1 MKTKSVTV
9 TLSNFKIVFLIR
21 FYLTEKKLICVS
33 YSGLWFIIWS
43 IVLVWVQSTK
53 KRVLTLDIRKKFIIS
68 RLFETCETIRRTTWY
83 WGPWRPWWCCWIWIR
98 SRTRTWIATCTA
110 TTSNWFQFSYLF
122 NQIGFFVIELF
133 ILRSVSVKFRKKV
146 YQFFLIS

>member
-1 MKTKSVTV
+1 MC
-9 TLSNFKIVFLIR
+9 FWFDYIWQ
-21 FYLTEKKLICVS
+21 KKLICVS

-43 IVLVWVQSTK
+43 IKLVWVQSTK
-53 KRVLTLDIRKKFIIS
+53 KGFNIGYQKKNIIS
-68 RLFETCETIRRTTWY
+68 QLFETCETIRRTTWY
-83 WGPWRPWWCCWIWIR
+83 WGSRESWCDSWIWIWNH
-98 SRTRTWIATCTA
+98 RTRTWIATCAA

-133 ILRSVSVKFRKKV
+133 ILWPVSVKFRKKI